1 MLYHVLRDDGTEAW
15 EPLTLGPSEPP
26 IVLPV
31 AGDAVWQDVS
41 SHVMFGFNGLRHWPD
56 LGVGGEFIARA
67 CIQGKLVHLMLRGKV
82 GTGATFP
89 SDSAWYFYML
99 GLQAKDRAVGSLVL
113 YNEGQGTLTGG
124 NCRFLYKGDATP
136 PYYPLCL
143 FHSPLSGSAGYIT
156 SKYPWDWKSRVGSW
170 FLAQITYEAA

>member
-15 EPLTLGPSEPP
+15 EPLAPSEPP

-31 AGDAVWQDVS
+31 AGDAVWRDVS
-41 SHVMFGFNGLRHWPD
+41 SSVMFGFNGLRHWPD
-56 LGVGGEFIARA
+56 LGVGGEFVARA
-67 CIQGKLVHLMLRGKV
+67 CVQGKLVHLMLRGKV
-82 GTGATFP
+82 GAGASFP

-99 GLQAKDRAVGSLVL
+99 GPELQARDRAVGSLVS
-113 YNEGQGTLTGG
+113 YNEGQGTLPGG
-124 NCRFLYKGDATP
+124 SCRFLYKGDATP

-143 FHSPLSGSAGYIT
+143 FHGISAGQNYVT